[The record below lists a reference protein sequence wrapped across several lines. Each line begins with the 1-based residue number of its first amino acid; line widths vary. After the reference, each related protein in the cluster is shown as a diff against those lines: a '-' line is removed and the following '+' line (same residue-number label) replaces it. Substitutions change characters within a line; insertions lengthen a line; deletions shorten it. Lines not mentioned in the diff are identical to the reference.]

1 MAKELTKM
9 EKRAKQIV
17 ANEEEKEKRVYRNKR
32 IKEVIE
38 IKMQRGHSLELASK
52 MARELV
58 DGY

>member
-1 MAKELTKM
+1 MAKKLTKM

-17 ANEEEKEKRVYRNKR
+17 ANEEKEKRAYRNKR

-58 DGY
+58 DG

>member
-1 MAKELTKM
+1 M

-17 ANEEEKEKRVYRNKR
+17 ANEEKEKRAYRNKR

-58 DGY
+58 DG

>member
-1 MAKELTKM
+1 MAKKLTKI
-9 EKRAKQIV
+9 EKRAKQRV
-17 ANEEEKEKRVYRNKR
+17 ANEEKEKRAYRNKR

-58 DGY
+58 DG

>member
-1 MAKELTKM
+1 MAKKLTKM

-17 ANEEEKEKRVYRNKR
+17 ANQEKEKRAYRNKR

-58 DGY
+58 DG

>member
-1 MAKELTKM
+1 MAKKLTKM

-17 ANEEEKEKRVYRNKR
+17 ANEEKEKRAYRNNR

-58 DGY
+58 DG

>member
-1 MAKELTKM
+1 MAKKLTKM

-17 ANEEEKEKRVYRNKR
+17 ANEEKEKRAYRNKR

-58 DGY
+58 DV